1 MDESIYGIILRLE
14 DGVDIKNDIKPISY
28 IKTHAADMLKR
39 VNETQNPM
47 IITQNGEAKAVL
59 LDTES
64 YQQMTRSIGILKI
77 LATGEKE
84 IEKKKLVAN
93 ETVFEEIQKRLLNN
107 E

>member
-1 MDESIYGIILRLE
+1 M
-14 DGVDIKNDIKPISY
+14 DIKNDIKPISY

-84 IEKKKLVAN
+84 IEQDKLVDN
-93 ETVFEEIQKRLLNN
+93 EAVFEEIQNKLQNN